1 MDSRKLHSLG
11 ATQSNN
17 YWSSTTYPAN
27 YTNAM
32 NVNFNNG
39 NTNNNNKTNSNYV
52 RCVRALPPPA
62 LSLFLP
68 LSHQMTTIFTLEKL
82 FKAYKECQKGKK
94 NTVNALMFELHR
106 EKNLMTLL
114 DDLTS
119 RRYEISRHI
128 CFIVIVPTPREIFAA
143 DFRDRIVHHLLC
155 NEISG
160 TFEID
165 FISHSYANRKGKG
178 THKAV
183 EQLQKNI
190 RQVKNETGGGQYI
203 KLDVQSFFRSI
214 DKGIL
219 FSLVENKILSE
230 GSLKSTLWREEVLWL
245 ARKIIFHD
253 PTKNYRY
260 KGNPDKKSLIP
271 KHKSLFYAEG
281 CGLPIGNLT
290 SQFFAN
296 VYLNEL
302 DQFVTTTL
310 GIGTYVRYVDDFV
323 VVDDDRDRL
332 KSFIRPID
340 AFLKEKLN
348 LRVHPGKIQLQETRK
363 GIDFLGY
370 FIKPN
375 YTVVRQKVVRRCKK
389 RLRDISHMALTGNPC
404 EDMET
409 VSYALSVIN
418 SYYGHFSH
426 ARSFNLRRHLYLEH
440 LGKIRGCVEADKSYE
455 ALRVT
460 SV

>member
-1 MDSRKLHSLG
+1 M
-11 ATQSNN
+11 A
-17 YWSSTTYPAN
+17 
-27 YTNAM
+27 
-32 NVNFNNG
+32 
-39 NTNNNNKTNSNYV
+39 
-52 RCVRALPPPA
+52 
-62 LSLFLP
+62 
-68 LSHQMTTIFTLEKL
+68 TIFTLEKL

-106 EKNLMTLL
+106 EKNLMALL
-114 DDLTS
+114 DDLVS

-160 TFEID
+160 IFEVD

-190 RQVKNETGGGQYI
+190 RHVKNETGGGQYL

-214 DKGIL
+214 NREIL
-219 FSLVENKILSE
+219 FSLVEKKIA
-230 GSLKSTLWREEVLWL
+230 STSKVSPKKAQWREEVLWL

-253 PTKNYRY
+253 PTKNYLY
-260 KGNPDKKSLIP
+260 KGNPDKKALIP
-271 KHKSLFYAEG
+271 RHKSLFYAQD

-302 DQFVTTTL
+302 DQFVTTAL
-310 GIGTYVRYVDDFV
+310 GVEKYVRYVDDFV
-323 VVDDDRDRL
+323 IVGEDERSI
-332 KSFIRPID
+332 KSFIAAID
-340 AFLKEKLN
+340 AFLKERLGLCLN
-348 LRVHPGKIQLQETRK
+348 RGKIQMQEIRK

-375 YTVVRQKVVRRCKK
+375 HTVVRQRVVRRCKK
-389 RLRDISHMALTGNPC
+389 RLQEISQAFDASGVC
-404 EDMET
+404 REDKKKSAEC
-409 VSYALSVIN
+409 ALSVIN

-426 ARSFNLRRHLYLEH
+426 ASSFNLRKHLFRAH
-440 LGKIRGCVEADKSYE
+440 TGKMKVFLKTDTTYASLRLREA
-455 ALRVT
+455 
-460 SV
+460 

>member
-1 MDSRKLHSLG
+1 MI
-11 ATQSNN
+11 
-17 YWSSTTYPAN
+17 
-27 YTNAM
+27 
-32 NVNFNNG
+32 
-39 NTNNNNKTNSNYV
+39 
-52 RCVRALPPPA
+52 
-62 LSLFLP
+62 
-68 LSHQMTTIFTLEKL
+68 TIFTLENL
-82 FKAYKECQKGKK
+82 FKAYRECQKGKK
-94 NTVNALMFELHR
+94 NTVNALEFELHR
-106 EKNLMTLL
+106 EKNLIALL

-128 CFIVIVPTPREIFAA
+128 CFIVTVPTPREIFAA

-160 TFEID
+160 LFEAE
-165 FISHSYANRKGKG
+165 FIPHSYANRRGKG

-183 EQLQKNI
+183 ERLRENV
-190 RQVKNETGGGQYI
+190 RQVKNETGGGQYL

-214 DKGIL
+214 DREIL
-219 FSLVENKILSE
+219 FSLVEENITAQTSPQGVQWKE
-230 GSLKSTLWREEVLWL
+230 DVLWL

-253 PTKNYRY
+253 PTKNYLY

-310 GIGTYVRYVDDFV
+310 GIGKYVRYVDDFV
-323 VVDDDRDRL
+323 VVDGDRNRL
-332 KSFIRPID
+332 KSFILPID
-340 AFLKEKLN
+340 AFLKEELN

-375 YTVVRQKVVRRCKK
+375 YTVVRQKVVKRCKK
-389 RLRDISHMALTGNPC
+389 RLREISQTPLTGNLR
-404 EDMET
+404 EDAEIVT
-409 VSYALSVIN
+409 YALSVIN
-418 SYYGHFSH
+418 SYYGHFNH
-426 ARSFNLRRHLYLEH
+426 ARSFNLRRHL
-440 LGKIRGCVEADKSYE
+440 
-455 ALRVT
+455 
-460 SV
+460 